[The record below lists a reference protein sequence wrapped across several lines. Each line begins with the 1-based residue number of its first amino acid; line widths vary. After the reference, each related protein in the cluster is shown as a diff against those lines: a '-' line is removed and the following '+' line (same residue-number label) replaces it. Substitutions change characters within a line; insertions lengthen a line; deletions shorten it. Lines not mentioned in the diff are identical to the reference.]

1 MKKIIFLLFFGF
13 FLSNSCT
20 VVDPELIELIQEI
33 NDQNTALLDQVKS
46 LQAKSDSLINELKK
60 SDVKQAELI
69 QRVTSLQTEL
79 AKVLSQ
85 ISAVNQQ
92 IQKQGADLVAV
103 NSQLADLQKKY
114 EGILSQLTQLQKLT
128 QILGEIENLKN
139 QLKDLDSKYQLV
151 ATALGQ
157 NQQALD
163 ALKTQI
169 TALQSQM
176 TQNITK
182 INQLTAQLGEQGID
196 IEKLL
201 AEIEALKKSTEELK
215 AKIDEILSGKSPV
228 PTAGLVAWYP
238 FTGNAN
244 DESGKGNNGIVTGAT
259 LTTDRSGTTN
269 TAYFFS
275 SANCATRIDAQINT
289 TSIQTALTI
298 SIWVMKAGNGC
309 IGPRILEFWP
319 GNNGP
324 GLAQWGWDNS
334 NGTRFGSIT
343 STGRE
348 VESSFTPISNNT
360 WTHLVY
366 ANDGSFGR
374 FYQDGK
380 LIKTVASSGNPILAG
395 NASFGRMNHPAFDA
409 FNGKLDDIG
418 IWNRALTAQ
427 EITKIYNGEKF

>member
-1 MKKIIFLLFFGF
+1 MKKITFLLFFGL

-33 NDQNTALLDQVKS
+33 NNQNKALLDQVKS
-46 LQAKSDSLINELKK
+46 LQAKSDSLIEELKK
-60 SDVKQAELI
+60 SDAKQAGLTERI
-69 QRVTSLQTEL
+69 INLQGEL

-85 ISAVNQQ
+85 MNTINQQ
-92 IQKQGADLVAV
+92 LQKQGADLIAI
-103 NSQLADLQKKY
+103 NALLADLQKKY
-114 EGILSQLTQLQKLT
+114 EEIVTQLTQLQRLS
-128 QILGEIENLKN
+128 QILLEIESLKK
-139 QLKDLDSKYQLV
+139 QLTDLDGKYQVV
-151 ATALGQ
+151 ATTLGQ

-169 TALQSQM
+169 AALQTQM
-176 TQNITK
+176 NQNITR
-182 INQLTAQLGEQGID
+182 INQLTTQLGEQGVD
-196 IEKLL
+196 MDKVL

-215 AKIDEILSGKSPV
+215 AKIDEILKGKSPV
-228 PTAGLVAWYP
+228 PTTGLVAWYP
-238 FTGNAN
+238 FNGNAN
-244 DESGKGNNGIVTGAT
+244 DESGKGNNGIVSGAT